1 MHPAYVFGCN
11 DEAPDFSP
19 ELHARIIQ
27 AVSYTPAV
35 TLSAADAQYDDGKTS
50 RANWRQLTGLA
61 MTLAAIV
68 LIAFCSPWRPF
79 TFDSQFPPQA
89 AAPAVPVSAQAN
101 LIGDTNIEEP
111 QAEDA
116 LAQLSTVTSL
126 ATDQI
131 VTMVA
136 EQAVLERHWELWN
149 EDAHVLGDTLLD
161 PLPNSWVA
169 SLALEDNQ

>member
-19 ELHARIIQ
+19 ELHARIMQ
-27 AVSYTPAV
+27 SVSYTPAV

-89 AAPAVPVSAQAN
+89 AAPAVPVSAQAI
-101 LIGDTNIEEP
+101 LIRGYQHRGTP
-111 QAEDA
+111 GRG
-116 LAQLSTVTSL
+116 LLGS
-126 ATDQI
+126 I
-131 VTMVA
+131 VDCHFVGYRPDCDDGSRAGGPGTT
-136 EQAVLERHWELWN
+136 
-149 EDAHVLGDTLLD
+149 LGIM
-161 PLPNSWVA
+161 
-169 SLALEDNQ
+169 E